1 MEAKLRENWEIS
13 KYLGEEIE
21 RKQKKL
27 RAGNTNTQFLSF
39 ILSLFNM
46 YSYQLLDDTTVL
58 ESSVQEHQV
67 LAILLVIED

>member
-1 MEAKLRENWEIS
+1 MEAKLRENWQIS
-13 KYLGEEIE
+13 KYLGKEIE

-39 ILSLFNM
+39 ILSLNM

>member
-1 MEAKLRENWEIS
+1 MEAKLRENWQIS
-13 KYLGEEIE
+13 KYLGKEIE

-67 LAILLVIED
+67 LAILLIIED

>member
-1 MEAKLRENWEIS
+1 MEAKLSENWEIS

-46 YSYQLLDDTTVL
+46 YSYQLLDDATVL

>member
-46 YSYQLLDDTTVL
+46 YSYQLLDDATVL
-58 ESSVQEHQV
+58 ESSVQEYQV

>member
-46 YSYQLLDDTTVL
+46 YSYQLLDDATIL

-67 LAILLVIED
+67 LAILLVIKD

>member
-46 YSYQLLDDTTVL
+46 YSYQLLDDATVL

>member
-1 MEAKLRENWEIS
+1 MEAKLRENWQIS
-13 KYLGEEIE
+13 KYLGKEIE
-21 RKQKKL
+21 RKQKKTAC
-27 RAGNTNTQFLSF
+27 RQYQHTVSIIYSLS
-39 ILSLFNM
+39 SNM

>member
-46 YSYQLLDDTTVL
+46 YSYQLLDDATVL
-58 ESSVQEHQV
+58 ESSVQEHKV

>member
-1 MEAKLRENWEIS
+1 MEAKLRENWQIS
-13 KYLGEEIE
+13 KYLGKEIE

-46 YSYQLLDDTTVL
+46 YSYQLLDDATVL

>member
-27 RAGNTNTQFLSF
+27 HAGNTNTQFLSF

-46 YSYQLLDDTTVL
+46 YSYQLLDDATIL

-67 LAILLVIED
+67 LAILLVIKD

>member
-1 MEAKLRENWEIS
+1 MEAKLRENWQIS
-13 KYLGEEIE
+13 KYLGKEIE

-27 RAGNTNTQFLSF
+27 RAGNTNTQFLSLF
-39 ILSLFNM
+39 SLFNM

>member
-46 YSYQLLDDTTVL
+46 YSYQLLDDATIL

>member
-1 MEAKLRENWEIS
+1 MEAKLRENWQIS

-46 YSYQLLDDTTVL
+46 YSYQLLDDATVL

>member
-13 KYLGEEIE
+13 KYLGKEIE

-46 YSYQLLDDTTVL
+46 YSYQLLDDATVL

>member
-13 KYLGEEIE
+13 KYLGKEIE

-46 YSYQLLDDTTVL
+46 YSYQLLDDATIL